1 MLTTVVCS
9 SLTGLALFLVVTTA
23 LPKPAAV
30 APEPAPYAPTHRPA
44 QADNGLQPGPLT
56 RAAAPLVPLLGH
68 LGLPREIHRRDLA
81 LLERDAATHL
91 ARQIAAALA
100 LMFFGTGFF
109 LLLHAGGVSIPTEYL
124 PACAGVPALY
134 GFVEPNITLRSEA
147 AKHRDALRQA
157 TGSFLTLAALALAAG
172 GNVNEALAAAGHAGD
187 GAAADQLRGALAHA
201 ESSGTP
207 AWDALAKLGHR
218 AQVHELTELA
228 AAVSLSGHEGARL
241 RTALTTKSR
250 ALRERQLAAR
260 EAAEIAASEK
270 TALPTALLMLGYLL
284 LIAAPAAAS
293 ALRTF

>member
-1 MLTTVVCS
+1 MLINLAGGVI
-9 SLTGLALFLVVTTA
+9 TGLGLLLLATTI
-23 LPKPAAV
+23 LPKRAADTPA
-30 APEPAPYAPTHRPA
+30 PAPYTPSYRPTR
-44 QADNGLQPGPLT
+44 ADNGLRPGPLS
-56 RAAAPLVPLLGH
+56 AAALPLVPLLEH

-81 LLERDAATHL
+81 LLERDTATHL
-91 ARQIAAALA
+91 AQQIGAALA
-100 LMFFGTGFF
+100 LMVFGAGFF
-109 LLLHAGGVSIPTEYL
+109 LLLHAGGLPIPAGYL
-124 PACAGVPALY
+124 AASAGIPALY
-134 GFVEPNITLRSEA
+134 GFTAPNASLRSEA
-147 AKHRDALRQA
+147 ARHRDALRQA

-172 GNVNEALAAAGHAGD
+172 GNLNEALAAAGHAGD
-187 GAAADQLRGALAHA
+187 GAAADQLRGALAYA

-207 AWDALAKLGHR
+207 AWDALAELGHR

-241 RTALTTKSR
+241 RTTLTTKSK

-293 ALRTF
+293 ALRTL